1 MTSTAQPAGLLR
13 ASGSMAAGTVVS
25 RVTGFA
31 RSIVLFAALGSHVL
45 ADTYNVANTL
55 PNVLYILIAG
65 GVLNSVLVPQLV
77 RAMRTD
83 ADGGQAYAERLL
95 SLSASVL
102 LAVTVLLTAAAPLV
116 IRVYA
121 SSKWSAADMAVATA
135 FAFLCLPQIFFYG
148 VFTMLGQVLNARG
161 RFGPMMWAPVLNNLV
176 VITVGL
182 LFLGVTGPSL
192 STASI
197 GPGATLLLGLGTTLG
212 IIVQTVALVP
222 YVRAS
227 GLRLRPRFDWRGHG
241 LGRAG
246 ELAKW
251 MVLFVAANQIAFWVV
266 VRLATAAGKEA
277 QNLGVAHGSGFTPYY
292 QAQIVWM
299 LPQAVVTVSVVT
311 ALLPRMSAAAG
322 EGRPEGVREGIS
334 TGLRLPATVIV
345 PSAVFFLLFGPDLG
359 VALFAYGHT
368 SVADASYIGLVLSA
382 FALGL
387 VPFAAQHVLLRGFYA
402 LEDTR
407 TPFLISLLIN
417 AVNVAAAVVAYTVLP
432 PAWKTVGLGAA
443 YAAAYLVGTPVAAA
457 ILRRRIGGIEGA
469 RVTRTLTRLGV
480 AAFGA
485 GASALLLERAVHRLL
500 ADSRIAS
507 ICGLLLAALVMGPVY
522 LWLTRRLRVQEVT
535 DLLGTVRGRLAG

>member
-1 MTSTAQPAGLLR
+1 MTSTAQTPGLLR
-13 ASGSMAAGTVVS
+13 ASGSMAAGTVLS

-77 RAMRTD
+77 RAMRSD

-95 SLSASVL
+95 SLSACVL

-121 SSKWSAADMAVATA
+121 SSKWSGADVAVATA

-148 VFTMLGQVLNARG
+148 IFTMLGQVLNARG
-161 RFGPMMWAPVLNNLV
+161 RFGPMMWAPVLNNVV
-176 VITVGL
+176 VIVVGL
-182 LFLGVTGPSL
+182 AFLGLAGRGL
-192 STASI
+192 STESI
-197 GPGATLLLGLGTTLG
+197 GPGAVLLLGLGTTLG
-212 IIVQTVALVP
+212 IVVQTVALVP

-246 ELAKW
+246 ALAKW

-266 VRLATAAGKEA
+266 VRLATAAGKQA

-292 QAQIVWM
+292 QAQILWM

-311 ALLPRMSAAAG
+311 ALLPRMSEAAS
-322 EGRPEGVREGIS
+322 EGRLEGVREGLS
-334 TGLRLPATVIV
+334 TGIRLPATVIV

-359 VALFAYGHT
+359 VALFAYGRT
-368 SVADASYIGLVLSA
+368 SVADASYIGLVLSG

-387 VPFAAQHVLLRGFYA
+387 IPFAAQHVLLRGFYA

-407 TPFLISLLIN
+407 TPFLISLVIN
-417 AVNVAAAVVAYTVLP
+417 AVNVAAALLAYSVLP
-432 PAWKTVGLGAA
+432 PALKTVGFGAA
-443 YAAAYLVGTPVAAA
+443 YAAAYLVGTPVTAA

-469 RVTRTLTRLGV
+469 RVVRTLTRLCV
-480 AAFGA
+480 AAVGA
-485 GASALLLERAVHRLL
+485 GLVALLLERVTRQVVQDARL
-500 ADSRIAS
+500 AS
-507 ICGLLLAALVMGPVY
+507 IGGLILAAVVMGPLY

-535 DLLGTVRGRLAG
+535 GLLGLVRGRLVG